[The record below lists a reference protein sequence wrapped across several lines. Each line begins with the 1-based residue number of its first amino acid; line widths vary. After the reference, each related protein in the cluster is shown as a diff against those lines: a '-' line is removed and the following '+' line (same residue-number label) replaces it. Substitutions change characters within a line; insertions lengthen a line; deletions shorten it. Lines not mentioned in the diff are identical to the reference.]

1 MSKELLVQHDP
12 FLNQVADILTKP
24 LSTTHFGRLKSKF
37 SVVSLTTL
45 TLRRSIKACVIK
57 VLRLGMA
64 MRQVFSGTH
73 LVPNGTGFNFNK
85 RVWDGYEFFFL
96 KLGVDS
102 GIVLP
107 YPHPDYI

>member
-12 FLNQVADILTKP
+12 FLDQVADILTKP

-57 VLRLGMA
+57 VLRLGMT
-64 MRQVFSGTH
+64 MRWSSSVE
-73 LVPNGTGFNFNK
+73 LVCLSIAFWGNYHS
-85 RVWDGYEFFFL
+85 DGGCEE
-96 KLGVDS
+96 
-102 GIVLP
+102 
-107 YPHPDYI
+107 